1 MQEYLDV
8 LRQNTDI
15 PSLTSFQTEQGNLHR
30 LISEVS
36 LKIEDIST
44 QYTNLQKQVQD
55 LHSQNN
61 NLEKQ
66 IANTPEVTNPVSTPA
81 ATLTSETP
89 STAALSIADEL
100 VDREKKKKQF
110 DHL

>member
-15 PSLTSFQTEQGNLHR
+15 PSLRSFHTKQGNLHR

-44 QYTNLQKQVQD
+44 QYTTLQKQVQD

-61 NLEKQ
+61 NLEKR
-66 IANTPEVTNPVSTPA
+66 IANTPEITNPVSTPA

-89 STAALSIADEL
+89 LTAALSITDEL
-100 VDREKKKKQF
+100 VDREKRKTI
-110 DHL
+110 

>member
-1 MQEYLDV
+1 M
-8 LRQNTDI
+8 N
-15 PSLTSFQTEQGNLHR
+15 
-30 LISEVS
+30 
-36 LKIEDIST
+36 EDIST

-61 NLEKQ
+61 NPEKR

-89 STAALSIADEL
+89 STAAFSITDEL
-100 VDREKKKKQF
+100 VDREKRKNNLIIYK
-110 DHL
+110 LPCRV